1 MFLGLLCILSEYD
14 SDVAVKSLNIYC
26 HTDVILH
33 DGTEVNHK
41 NLKTRE
47 ICDSLYNSLMVASWS
62 EEFSCAQNVCK
73 FMIFDAS
80 LVAAYFRLLGGIF
93 LSQKGCYAL
102 SITGKSAVCDC
113 LNTPFVECA
122 LRARFGSSFK
132 DAFDDGMDWT

>member
-1 MFLGLLCILSEYD
+1 MF
-14 SDVAVKSLNIYC
+14 A
-26 HTDVILH
+26 
-33 DGTEVNHK
+33 
-41 NLKTRE
+41 
-47 ICDSLYNSLMVASWS
+47 NSCFL
-62 EEFSCAQNVCK
+62 
-73 FMIFDAS
+73 IDAS
-80 LVAAYFRLLGGIF
+80 LVAANFRLLEVIIGIF